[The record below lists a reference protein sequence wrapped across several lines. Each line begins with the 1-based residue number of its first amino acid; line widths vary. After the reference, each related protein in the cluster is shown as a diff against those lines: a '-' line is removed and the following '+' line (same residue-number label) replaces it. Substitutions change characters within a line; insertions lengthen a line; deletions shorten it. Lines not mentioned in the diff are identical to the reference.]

1 MFLLAVQLKIFHC
14 HLSMKKMAVANSSQ
28 AYFQKQQSIRQNT
41 KTVWKYPFENFVL
54 DGCFQT
60 LGGLQNTKTARIY
73 SLESFAF
80 SECIL
85 ALGVFAEHR
94 NGLDIPVRKLR
105 FRRVHPSLGC
115 VYGGFWE

>member
-41 KTVWKYPFENFVL
+41 KTV
-54 DGCFQT
+54 
-60 LGGLQNTKTARIY
+60 RIY

-85 ALGVFAEHR
+85 TLGVFAEHR
-94 NGLDIPVRKLR
+94 NGSEIPA
-105 FRRVHPSLGC
+105 
-115 VYGGFWE
+115 